1 MKTRTAQTLSRSSA
15 AFEIVYRPMP
25 DIDFVCT
32 AAASHSDSVPV
43 KDTVP
48 VKDSVPVKTYNVPE
62 VKYVVK
68 DKYPP
73 PPPPEYVVK
82 VETPVPEVVVSG
94 ARIYSPPPPAEVRPF
109 PSVAIFQLWQNCF
122 ILART

>member
-1 MKTRTAQTLSRSSA
+1 MLEYEKIVHTYVASLVLFFVKRS
-15 AFEIVYRPMP
+15 VL
-25 DIDFVCT
+25 DIEFRCA

-43 KDTVP
+43 KDKVP
-48 VKDSVPVKTYNVPE
+48 VSVPVKTYDVP
-62 VKYVVK
+62 VVNYVVK

-109 PSVAIFQLWQNCF
+109 PSVALFQLWQNCF
-122 ILART
+122 IFART